1 VEQWETIERGQP
13 RAPRF
18 VLALP
23 LRYRR
28 QGEDTWEEG
37 IMRNISR
44 SGLLFTARQL
54 HPISTK
60 IELTF
65 ALPKVIGHEP
75 PGAVRCQ
82 GDIVRTM
89 LFAAHEDRHAIAIRI
104 VDYEFMRTQ
113 ASPAR
118 GDEAGERC

>member
-1 VEQWETIERGQP
+1 
-13 RAPRF
+13 
-18 VLALP
+18 LALP
-23 LRYRR
+23 LRYRL
-28 QGEDTWEEG
+28 QGAGTWEEG
-37 IMRNISR
+37 SMRNISR
-44 SGLLFTARQL
+44 SGLFFTAEQP
-54 HPISTK
+54 HPLDAR

-65 ALPKVIGHEP
+65 TLPKVMRDEP
-75 PGAVRCQ
+75 PGTVRCQ
-82 GDIVRTM
+82 GEIVRTL